1 MEDTQ
6 AQQTPPASARKKTAC
21 AECRQQ
27 KMRCE
32 SDPGTLDPSACS
44 RCRRLKIPCVFSAP
58 FKRTHKRKRLQELE
72 EEATTLKRQLLSA
85 SPAAPGNP
93 LPSGDAPPPRQEE
106 DIDVSRIPTAGITRR
121 NEPTADNDP
130 TLPRTIDG
138 LELASGIIDDCFELY
153 FKDYHS
159 MLPIIDPSATPNTFY
174 QHAPSLFWVV
184 VSIGS
189 RRYTRQPTLTQALA
203 LPVTQLILQSIIV
216 RTKPIERMK
225 GLILLLNWPFPSGP
239 FYREPSFLLSG
250 ALLHMAM
257 HCGLHAPTFS
267 QDFSKAYLK
276 LPEQELLRRAKMWAY
291 VVITYQRT
299 CSANGQAN
307 LVSFEIYNEQIHFET
322 LLEKLP
328 VTLRIQIQI
337 SNIISRAHKTLL
349 DLGLLSM
356 TPQQERTM
364 DALLKGFNT
373 ELDSLEN
380 LASSSRDQVQDVIP
394 YADFRSVWDRLYIA
408 SARQDLVVM
417 HFYKSA
423 TTLDMQSC
431 MLIFNA
437 TSSVLEQVRDLDRDY
452 GLHRICTQFLL
463 TITLMS
469 LACMA
474 RILKGPF
481 AEYLDQTRGYNL
493 FDTGVRFARSC
504 SLQKA
509 DFGERC
515 AAIAEK
521 IWKSK
526 KVFRNPDGSI
536 NITLRVR
543 NRFSSGPWHD
553 TVSCWK
559 EEFFDPEC
567 IHYAPGMD
575 IETVTP
581 SSATARLDATLAPS
595 SAPSGGLSNFSAA
608 PEFLLNDELWGD
620 LGLGLSDNWDVAGS
634 SLTGSRV
641 RALIKG
647 AKVNLGGP

>member
-1 MEDTQ
+1 MEDTHPQ
-6 AQQTPPASARKKTAC
+6 KAPRASARKKTAC

-27 KMRCE
+27 KMRCDG
-32 SDPGTLDPSACS
+32 DPGTLDPPACT

-58 FKRTHKRKRLQELE
+58 FRRTHKRKRLQELE
-72 EEATTLKRQLLSA
+72 EETTALKHQLLSA
-85 SPAAPGNP
+85 SPAAPGNH
-93 LPSGDAPPPRQEE
+93 
-106 DIDVSRIPTAGITRR
+106 IHVSWIPTARTIRH
-121 NEPTADNDP
+121 NEPSADNYP
-130 TLPRTIDG
+130 TLSRTIDG

-153 FKDYHS
+153 FKNYHS
-159 MLPIIDPSATPNTFY
+159 LLPILDPSVSPNAFY
-174 QHAPSLFWVV
+174 EHASFLFWVV

-189 RRYTRQPTLTQALA
+189 QRYTRQPSLTRTLA
-203 LPVTQLILQSIIV
+203 LPVTQLVLQSTIV

-225 GLILLLNWPFPSGP
+225 ALILLLNWPFPTGP
-239 FYREPSFLLSG
+239 FYRDPSFVLGGTLF
-250 ALLHMAM
+250 HMAM

-267 QDFSKAYLK
+267 QDFSKPYRN
-276 LPEQELLRRAKMWAY
+276 LPEHELVQRAEMWAY

-299 CSANGQAN
+299 CSSSGQAN
-307 LVSFEIYNEQIHFET
+307 LASFEIYNEQTHFKA

-380 LASSSRDQVQDVIP
+380 LASLSTDQVQDVIP
-394 YADFRSVWDRLYIA
+394 YADFSSVWDRLYIA
-408 SARQDLVVM
+408 CARQDLAVM

-423 TTLDMQSC
+423 TTLDAQSC

-437 TSSVLEQVRDLDRDY
+437 TSSVLEQVRSLNRDY
-452 GLHRICTQFLL
+452 SLHRTCSRFLL
-463 TITLMS
+463 TVTLLS
-469 LACMA
+469 LASMA

-481 AEYLDQTRGYNL
+481 AGYLDQTRGYDL
-493 FDTGVRFARSC
+493 FDAGVHFARSC
-504 SLQKA
+504 SVQKG
-509 DFGERC
+509 DFAERC
-515 AAIAEK
+515 SALAER

-526 KVFRNPDGSI
+526 SVFRNPDGTI

-543 NRFSSGPWHD
+543 NRLSCGPWHD
-553 TVSCWK
+553 AVKCWK

-567 IHYAPGMD
+567 VHHASGTDNGTVFAHIFVGSRKHVSANGGV
-575 IETVTP
+575 ETGIP
-581 SSATARLDATLAPS
+581 WSATARLDLPPDPS
-595 SAPSGGLSNFSAA
+595 SVPNGALSNISAA
-608 PEFLLNDELWGD
+608 PQFLLDDELLGD

-634 SLTGSRV
+634 SM
-641 RALIKG
+641 
-647 AKVNLGGP
+647 N

>member
-6 AQQTPPASARKKTAC
+6 PQQTSSASVRKNAAC
-21 AECRQQ
+21 TECRQQ

-32 SDPGTLDPSACS
+32 GDPSIWDPPACS

-58 FKRTHKRKRLQELE
+58 FRRTHKRKRLQELE
-72 EEATTLKRQLLSA
+72 EETTALKRQLLSA
-85 SPAAPGNP
+85 SPAAPGNH
-93 LPSGDAPPPRQEE
+93 LPSGHAQPPRQEE
-106 DIDVSRIPTAGITRR
+106 DIDVSRIPTARIMCR
-121 NEPTADNDP
+121 NEPSADNDP
-130 TLPRTIDG
+130 TLSRTIDG
-138 LELASGIIDDCFELY
+138 LELVPGIIDDCFELY

-159 MLPIIDPSATPNTFY
+159 ILPILDPSVTPNTFY
-174 QHAPSLFWVV
+174 QHAPFLFWVV

-189 RRYTRQPTLTQALA
+189 RRYTRQPTLTRALA
-203 LPVTQLILQSIIV
+203 LPVTQLALQSIVV
-216 RTKPIERMK
+216 RTKPINRMK
-225 GLILLLNWPFPSGP
+225 ALILLLNWPFPSDP
-239 FYREPSFLLSG
+239 FYRDPSFLLGG

-257 HCGLHAPTFS
+257 QCGLHAPTFS
-267 QDFSKAYLK
+267 QDFSKIYSK
-276 LPEQELLRRAKMWAY
+276 LPVQEPLRSAEMWAY

-299 CSANGQAN
+299 CSGSGQAN
-307 LVSFEIYNEQIHFET
+307 LVSFEIYNEQIHFKT

-337 SNIISRAHKTLL
+337 SNVITRAHKALL

-364 DALLKGFNT
+364 DALLDGFNT

-380 LASSSRDQVQDVIP
+380 LASSI
-394 YADFRSVWDRLYIA
+394 WDRLYIA

-437 TSSVLEQVRDLDRDY
+437 TSSVLEQVRNLDRDY
-452 GLHRICTQFLL
+452 GLHRICTRFLL
-463 TITLMS
+463 TVTLLS
-469 LACMA
+469 LASMA

-481 AEYLDQTRGYNL
+481 AGYLDQVRGYDL
-493 FDTGVRFARSC
+493 FNTGVRFARSC
-504 SLQKA
+504 SIQKA
-509 DFGERC
+509 DYGERG
-515 AAIAEK
+515 AAFAEQ

-543 NRFSSGPWHD
+543 NRLSSGPLHD
-553 TVSCWK
+553 VIRCWK
-559 EEFFDPEC
+559 EEFFDLEY
-567 IHYAPGMD
+567 IHSAPGMD
-575 IETVTP
+575 IETVIP
-581 SSATARLDATLAPS
+581 SSATAGLDTTLAPS
-595 SAPSGGLSNFSAA
+595 SVPNGAPSNFSAA

-620 LGLGLSDNWDVAGS
+620 LELGLSDNWDVAGS
-634 SLTGSRV
+634 SMSWM
-641 RALIKG
+641 A
-647 AKVNLGGP
+647 

>member
-6 AQQTPPASARKKTAC
+6 PQQIPPVSVRKKTAC

-32 SDPGTLDPSACS
+32 GDPSTLDPPVCS

-72 EEATTLKRQLLSA
+72 EEATALKRQLLSA
-85 SPAAPGNP
+85 SPAAPGSP

-106 DIDVSRIPTAGITRR
+106 DIDVSLIPPARIIRR
-121 NEPTADNDP
+121 SGPSADNDP
-130 TLPRTIDG
+130 TLSRTIDG
-138 LELASGIIDDCFELY
+138 LELAPGIIDDCFELY
-153 FKDYHS
+153 FKNYHS
-159 MLPIIDPSATPNTFY
+159 MLPILDPSVTPNTFY
-174 QHAPSLFWVV
+174 QYAPFLFWVV

-203 LPVTQLILQSIIV
+203 LPVTQLALQSIIV

-239 FYREPSFLLSG
+239 FYRDPSFVLGGSLF
-250 ALLHMAM
+250 HMAM
-257 HCGLHAPTFS
+257 QCGLHAPTFS
-267 QDFSKAYLK
+267 QDFSKTYLK
-276 LPEQELLRRAKMWAY
+276 LPEQELVRRAEMWAY
-291 VVITYQRT
+291 VVIIYQRT
-299 CSANGQAN
+299 CSGSGQAN
-307 LVSFEIYNEQIHFET
+307 LVSFEVYNEQIHFKP

-328 VTLRIQIQI
+328 VALRIQIQI
-337 SNIISRAHKTLL
+337 SNIITRAHKTLL

-380 LASSSRDQVQDVIP
+380 LAPSI
-394 YADFRSVWDRLYIA
+394 WDRLYIA

-431 MLIFNA
+431 MLIFNS

-452 GLHRICTQFLL
+452 GLHRICTRFLL
-463 TITLMS
+463 TVTLLS
-469 LACMA
+469 LASMA

-481 AEYLDQTRGYNL
+481 ARYLDQIRGSDL
-493 FDTGVRFARSC
+493 FDTGVRFVRSC
-504 SLQKA
+504 SIQKE
-509 DFGERC
+509 DFGEKAAAC
-515 AAIAEK
+515 AEQ

-543 NRFSSGPWHD
+543 NRLSGGPLHD
-553 TVSCWK
+553 AIRCWK
-559 EEFFDPEC
+559 EEFFDPEYM
-567 IHYAPGMD
+567 HSAPGMD
-575 IETVTP
+575 IETVIP
-581 SSATARLDATLAPS
+581 SGATAGLDATLAPS
-595 SAPSGGLSNFSAA
+595 SVPNGALSDFSAA
-608 PEFLLNDELWGD
+608 QEFLQNDELWGD

-634 SLTGSRV
+634 SMSWM
-641 RALIKG
+641 A
-647 AKVNLGGP
+647 

>member
-1 MEDTQ
+1 MEDSHP
-6 AQQTPPASARKKTAC
+6 QQTPPASVRKKTAC

-32 SDPGTLDPSACS
+32 GDRGTLDSPACS

-58 FKRTHKRKRLQELE
+58 FRRTHKRKRLQELE
-72 EEATTLKRQLLSA
+72 EETTALKRQLFSA

-93 LPSGDAPPPRQEE
+93 PPPRQEE
-106 DIDVSRIPTAGITRR
+106 DIDVSRIPTARIMRR
-121 NEPTADNDP
+121 NEPSDDNDP
-130 TLPRTIDG
+130 TLSRTIDG
-138 LELASGIIDDCFELY
+138 LELAPGIIDDCFELY

-159 MLPIIDPSATPNTFY
+159 MLPILDPSVTPNTCY
-174 QHAPSLFWVV
+174 QRAPFLFWVV

-189 RRYTRQPTLTQALA
+189 RRYTRQPTLTRALA
-203 LPVTQLILQSIIV
+203 LPVTQLALQSIIV
-216 RTKPIERMK
+216 RTKPIERVK
-225 GLILLLNWPFPSGP
+225 GLILLLNWPFPAGP
-239 FYREPSFLLSG
+239 FYRDPSFVLG
-250 ALLHMAM
+250 GTLLHMAM
-257 HCGLHAPTFS
+257 HCGLHAPSFS
-267 QDFSKAYLK
+267 QDFSKTYLK
-276 LPEQELLRRAKMWAY
+276 LPEQELVRRAEMWAY
-291 VVITYQRT
+291 VVITYQ
-299 CSANGQAN
+299 SGQAN
-307 LVSFEIYNEQIHFET
+307 LVSFEIYSEQIHFKT

-337 SNIISRAHKTLL
+337 SNIITRAHKTLL

-380 LASSSRDQVQDVIP
+380 LASSSTDQVQDVIP

-408 SARQDLVVM
+408 CARQDILVM

-423 TTLDMQSC
+423 TALELQSC

-452 GLHRICTQFLL
+452 GLHRICTRFLL
-463 TITLMS
+463 TVTLLS
-469 LACMA
+469 LASMA

-481 AEYLDQTRGYNL
+481 AGYLDQTRGYGL
-493 FDTGVRFARSC
+493 FDAGVRFARSC
-504 SLQKA
+504 SVQKGDLA
-509 DFGERC
+509 ERC
-515 AAIAEK
+515 AALAER

-526 KVFRNPDGSI
+526 KVFRDHDGTI

-543 NRFSSGPWHD
+543 NRLSAGPWYD
-553 TVSCWK
+553 AMRCWK
-559 EEFFDPEC
+559 EEFFDPDC
-567 IHYAPGMD
+567 VHYASATD
-575 IETVTP
+575 IGTPFAHLFVRSGTHVSANGRAETVIP
-581 SSATARLDATLAPS
+581 SSATARLDAPPAPS
-595 SAPSGGLSNFSAA
+595 SVPNGALSNFSAA

-634 SLTGSRV
+634 SMSWM
-641 RALIKG
+641 A
-647 AKVNLGGP
+647 